1 MNAILDII
9 DDQLLVFKVFENAQ
23 WHEISIFNSKR
34 NRTGLTKCDNDM
46 SA

>member
-1 MNAILDII
+1 MNGILDII
-9 DDQLLVFKVFENAQ
+9 DHYVLVFTVFENAQ

-34 NRTGLTKCDNDM
+34 DRTGLNKCDNDM